1 MISTINFQEHP
12 TNRNLKVFFYSNID
26 HAYHFE
32 SLLQEQSI
40 EFEKQ
45 IDTGGDQRIYYGIH
59 ITHFNEAKRL
69 NYLTIGK
76 FRKKFIPDL
85 FFRLLL
91 ITVSILVVGLAIAG
105 ALLSD

>member
-12 TNRNLKVFFYSNID
+12 TDRNIKVFFYSNAV
-26 HAYHFE
+26 HADHFE
-32 SLLQEQSI
+32 ALLNEQSI

-45 IDTGGDQRIYYGIH
+45 IDAEGDQKIYYGIH
-59 ITHFNEAKRL
+59 IAHFKEAKRL

-85 FFRLLL
+85 FFRLLI
-91 ITVSILVVGLAIAG
+91 ITISILVLGLAITG
-105 ALLSD
+105 ALISY

>member
-12 TNRNLKVFFYSNID
+12 TNRNLKVFFYSDTD
-26 HAYHFE
+26 HAVHFE
-32 SLLQEQSI
+32 GLLKEQSI

-45 IDTGGDQRIYYGIH
+45 IDAEGDQKIYYGIH
-59 ITHFNEAKRL
+59 ITHFNEVKRL

-85 FFRLLL
+85 FFRILLL
-91 ITVSILVVGLAIAG
+91 TISILVLGLAITG
-105 ALLSD
+105 ALISD